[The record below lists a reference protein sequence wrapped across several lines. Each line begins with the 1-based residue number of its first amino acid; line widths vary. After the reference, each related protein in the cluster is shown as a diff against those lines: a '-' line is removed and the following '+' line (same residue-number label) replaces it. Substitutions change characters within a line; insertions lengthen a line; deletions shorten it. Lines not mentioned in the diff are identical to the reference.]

1 MTLTTNRPART
12 VRDSQHEM
20 SEIMMPQHANVLGNV
35 FGGVILALMDQT
47 AGVVAFRHCRS
58 AVVTMSMDRV
68 DFKEPIHIGDLV
80 IVKASVNYVGRT
92 SMEIGVRV
100 DAEDLLTGAHRHTN
114 SGYLTFVAV
123 GSDGRPI
130 EAPGLIPETEQ
141 EQRRHSAAVERRR
154 RRLDERRT
162 EERTK

>member
-1 MTLTTNRPART
+1 MSTRLART
-12 VRDSQHEM
+12 VKDSQHEM

-47 AGVVAFRHCRS
+47 AGVVAFRHART

-68 DFKEPIHIGDLV
+68 DFREPIHIGDLV

-100 DAEDLLTGAHRHTN
+100 DAEDLLTGARRHTN
-114 SGYLTFVAV
+114 TGFLTFVAV
-123 GSDGRPI
+123 GRDGRPI
-130 EAPGLIPETEQ
+130 EAPALIAETDEERRRTAAA
-141 EQRRHSAAVERRR
+141 EQRRK
-154 RRLDERRT
+154 RRLDERTQEAQRT
-162 EERTK
+162 